1 MGQTQGNPLEKAAG
15 LSCIA
20 AIKNKVAPAA
30 AAASPAGEAGE
41 AGEVKDGESPVL
53 ENKEAAA
60 EGE

>member
-20 AIKNKVAPAA
+20 AIKNKVAPA